1 MQITFVGQ
9 NQIYNLTLF
18 KNIYHLN
25 AKSQYSNLIFKIKY
39 NNLMSVRTRNGAEDY
54 GQKNSRLTLRS

>member
-9 NQIYNLTLF
+9 NQIHNLTLF

-25 AKSQYSNLIFKIKY
+25 AKIQYSNLIFKIKY
-39 NNLMSVRTRNGAEDY
+39 NNLMSVRTRNRVEDY
-54 GQKNSRLTLRS
+54 GQKNSQLTLRS